1 MKFSRASPEMENPT
15 GVVYPF
21 VADGGI
27 RVATISSCDPY
38 VILDDLMAVVETLCP
53 VWPMRETFV
62 EMRHARL

>member
-1 MKFSRASPEMENPT
+1 MKFLSASPEMENPT

-27 RVATISSCDPY
+27 QVATVSCDDPY
-38 VILDDLMAVVETLCP
+38 VILDDLMAVVEILCP
-53 VWPMRETFV
+53 VWPMRETFC